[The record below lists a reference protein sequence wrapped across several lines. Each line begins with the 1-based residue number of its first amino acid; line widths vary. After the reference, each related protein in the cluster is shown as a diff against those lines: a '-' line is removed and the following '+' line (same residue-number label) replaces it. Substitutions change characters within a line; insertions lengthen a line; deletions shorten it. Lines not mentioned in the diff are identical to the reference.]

1 MYIHTGDKLLRFVC
15 VETIVLTP
23 SEDTNIMERNLMKEL
38 EEVCHLIIEGEPI
51 KEPEEDPQAN
61 QVITRSISR
70 AKEERQGRSD
80 GESESS
86 GVHHMSRLIR
96 YWPCLRWYSR

>member
-1 MYIHTGDKLLRFVC
+1 MYIHTGDKLLGFVC

-51 KEPEEDPQAN
+51 E
-61 QVITRSISR
+61 R
-70 AKEERQGRSD
+70 ARGGPSSQPSHYAKHLKGKGR
-80 GESESS
+80 EA
-86 GVHHMSRLIR
+86 RKIR
-96 YWPCLRWYSR
+96 RRI